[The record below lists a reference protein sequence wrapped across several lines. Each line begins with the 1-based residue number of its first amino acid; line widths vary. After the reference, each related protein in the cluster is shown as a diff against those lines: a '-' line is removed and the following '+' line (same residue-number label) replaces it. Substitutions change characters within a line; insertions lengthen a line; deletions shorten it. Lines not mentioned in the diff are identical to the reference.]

1 MVIRLEAITLRQL
14 FVLILI
20 ISIAFI
26 SKPLW
31 EEQIND
37 WVDIPSLDL
46 AAEKLESVKEN
57 PDVELAMDSLNST
70 FHTLLNKLENSF
82 ESEKK
87 EAPKKNIDKP
97 TLAIPTEQTF
107 SVSNIVLG
115 YEKAEVEETVGL
127 PQRHTENEYGI
138 DWFSYHEN
146 YHNFMMVSYNAE
158 KQVNGLYTNQ
168 DLIASSIGIKMGSK
182 KEIVQEK
189 LGDPLTKIRKGLIYY
204 QIQNNGEY
212 EVYKLDNSYVTIF
225 YDKHENDTVT
235 AIQIISEELENNKS
249 NIYAESNQKLKEG
262 FEYQLFDLTNSSRV
276 NHDLPILTFNE
287 HVKETARKHSLDMA
301 DHNYFSHTN
310 LQGESPFDRMQEDEI
325 TFVTAGENLAYGQ
338 YSSIYAH
345 EGLMNSMGHRKNI
358 LKPDYEYLGV
368 GVAFNAESQ
377 PYYTEN
383 FFSN

>member
-1 MVIRLEAITLRQL
+1 MRQL

>member
-1 MVIRLEAITLRQL
+1 MRQL
-14 FVLILI
+14 FLLIMM

-31 EEQIND
+31 EEQMNQ

-46 AAEKLESVKEN
+46 LAEKLDSVKEN
-57 PDVELAMDSLNST
+57 PDVETAIDSINST
-70 FHTLLNKLENSF
+70 FHALFNKLEDSVENDKT
-82 ESEKK
+82 ESPETN
-87 EAPKKNIDKP
+87 KKNIDKP
-97 TLAIPTEQTF
+97 TLATPTEQTF

-115 YEKAEVEETVGL
+115 DKKVEVEETVGL
-127 PQRHTENEYGI
+127 PQRYSRNEYGV

-146 YHNFMMVSYNAE
+146 YHNFMMVSYND
-158 KQVNGLYTNQ
+158 KNQVNGLYTNQ
-168 DLIASSIGIKMGSK
+168 DLIASSIGIKIGSA
-182 KEIVQEK
+182 KESVQK
-189 LGDPLTKIRKGLIYY
+189 NLGEPLTKIRKGLVYY
-204 QIQNNGEY
+204 QLQDNGEY
-212 EVYKLDNSYVTIF
+212 EVYKLDNSFVTIF
-225 YDKHENDTVT
+225 YDKHENNSVT

-249 NIYAESNQKLKEG
+249 NIYADSNSELKKG
-262 FEYQLFDLTNSSRV
+262 FEYQLFDLTNATRV
-276 NHDLPILTFNE
+276 NHHLPTLTFND

-301 DHNYFSHTN
+301 DNHYFSHTN
-310 LQGESPFDRMQEDEI
+310 LQGQSPFDRMQEDEI

-338 YSSIYAH
+338 YSSIFAH

-368 GVAFNAESQ
+368 GVAFNSESQ